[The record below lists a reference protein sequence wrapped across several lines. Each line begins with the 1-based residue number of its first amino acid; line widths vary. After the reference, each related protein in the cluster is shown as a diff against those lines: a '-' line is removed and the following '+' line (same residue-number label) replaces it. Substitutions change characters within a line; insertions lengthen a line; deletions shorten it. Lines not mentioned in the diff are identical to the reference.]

1 FGLLIDFM
9 AELFKSEGHKL
20 IGVRGMPRV
29 GKTESIVAGSVSANK
44 KWLFVS
50 STLLKQTVRNQWID
64 GEYGGDYI
72 YIIDSV
78 VSHERVSEKHWKLI
92 REIMRIPATK
102 VVEHPDI
109 FVQTTEYTIDDFDYI
124 IEMCRDND
132 EEITYETLN
141 SMFNSFGS
149 GNNGFF
155 EF

>member
-1 FGLLIDFM
+1 M
-9 AELFKSEGHKL
+9 
-20 IGVRGMPRV
+20 
-29 GKTESIVAGSVSANK
+29 
-44 KWLFVS
+44 
-50 STLLKQTVRNQWID
+50 ID

-72 YIIDSV
+72 YIIDGV
-78 VSHERVSEKHWKLI
+78 VSHERASEKHWQLI

-124 IEMCRDND
+124 IEIRRDDD
-132 EEITYETLN
+132 EEITYEPLN